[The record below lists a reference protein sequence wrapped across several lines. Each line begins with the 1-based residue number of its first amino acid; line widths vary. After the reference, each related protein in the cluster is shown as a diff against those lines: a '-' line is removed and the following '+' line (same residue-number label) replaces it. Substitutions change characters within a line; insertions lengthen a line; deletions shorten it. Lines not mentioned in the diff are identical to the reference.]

1 MKCHICNYDI
11 PAGKKFCPGCG
22 RILSVA
28 EQQKINAGIN
38 KVSEDTIVYR
48 PASTGKSKITS
59 SDPGI
64 NNIFNTTP
72 DTPEYETE
80 LAQNRATAD
89 VVEYDKM
96 FMSRTKYDE
105 DTYEDE
111 YDYSDLSDTRDFGDE
126 TNQETDKSYAVK
138 QEYDDNTDDDESETK
153 KFPFDIKKI
162 IIGIALV
169 AGLIIIVTGVY
180 QIGEKIGLWGETETQ
195 SQSAEENKTL
205 GEKAPIVKEPDSTTA
220 SPTSDF
226 KIGIYTVT
234 STENIIF
241 MQKSKTDDRVIATV
255 PNGTVVEI
263 TEISDSLGKTT
274 FGVYTGWLNL
284 EQLTYTPDAK
294 LTEDETTTREP
305 EVTSA
310 VNSDENPDENNNT
323 ETPETTTENNS
334 PDSPG
339 TYTVDLKGDGTY
351 LNVRDASSTDG
362 TVVTVID
369 DGIQVTVDK
378 VENGWGHITT
388 PDGHEGWIYMIYLK
402 Q

>member
-28 EQQKINAGIN
+28 EQQKIGSNAN

-48 PASTGKSKITS
+48 PASTGKKKISS
-59 SDPGI
+59 SDQGI

-72 DTPEYETE
+72 DTPEYKTE

-89 VVEYDKM
+89 VVEYDRM
-96 FMSRTKYDE
+96 FMSRTNNIE

-111 YDYSDLSDTRDFGDE
+111 ADYSDLSDTRDLGDI
-126 TNQETDKSYAVK
+126 TNQETDKGFAIK
-138 QEYDDNTDDDESETK
+138 QEYDDNSEDGESETK
-153 KFPFDIKKI
+153 KLPFDIKKI
-162 IIGIALV
+162 IITIALV
-169 AGLIIIVTGVY
+169 AGLIIIVTAVY
-180 QIGEKIGLWGETETQ
+180 QIGERIGLWGETETQ
-195 SQSAEENKTL
+195 SQSAEEEKTL

-220 SPTSDF
+220 SPTSDY

-234 STENIIF
+234 STEKIVF
-241 MQKSKTDDRVIATV
+241 MQKSATDDRVIATV
-255 PNGTVVEI
+255 PNGTVIEI
-263 TEISDSLGKTT
+263 TEISDDMGKAT
-274 FGVYTGWLNL
+274 FGTYTGWLNL
-284 EQLTYTPDAK
+284 DELSYTPDAK
-294 LTEDETTTREP
+294 LSGDETTTKEP
-305 EVTSA
+305 ETTFTVS
-310 VNSDENPDENNNT
+310 EENNT
-323 ETPETTTENNS
+323 PEAPETTTEKKT

-339 TYTVDLKGDGTY
+339 NYTVDLQGDGTY
-351 LNVRDASSTDG
+351 LNVRDAGSTDG
-362 TVVTVID
+362 AVVTVID

-388 PDGHEGWIYMIYLK
+388 PDGNEGWIYMIYLK